1 MLRSRHNRFETTKC
15 PISLRSEDHV
25 WKECRERNDKAT
37 CCCNQCFTDTCG
49 DITWVDERARSAE
62 QLERLDDACH
72 RAENP
77 KHWACGDNR
86 RQQATESI
94 RVATQILDRLHRD
107 GIIGSFIEHA
117 FGELV
122 VDTARAFET
131 LFSTRAVTVSKRFQ
145 QFAEPLCLTPRV
157 ESPPEPTAFKRNGE
171 RNNADGDEGP
181 HDPTA
186 ALNDRKEIPRGH
198 CAHRI
203 EVVDRG
209 DCGTLASCMS
219 TSESATDTPA
229 ASSAP
234 APLDAMLL
242 EAIEC
247 ALADF
252 LARQD
257 LPENLRAA
265 CLHAV
270 LAGGKRLRPI
280 LVLESARAAGGS
292 VADAMPAAVAIE
304 FVHAFSLVHDDLPA
318 LDNDTMRR
326 GKPTCHVAFGEAMAI
341 LAGDCLLA
349 LAPVS
354 AAAAAHNVAE
364 IQRELM
370 SGTVRMIA
378 GQVYDTLQGF
388 PAGLAAA
395 EQLELVHHNKT
406 GALLEASCRMG
417 ALAAGANADELAR
430 LTTYGRAT
438 GLMFQIV
445 DDLID
450 ATQTAEHAGKA
461 TGKDADAGKLTYP
474 AIHGIAG
481 SRREI
486 ARLRAEADD
495 ALAPLGA
502 RANKL
507 RHWLAFLAD
516 RTK

>member
-1 MLRSRHNRFETTKC
+1 
-15 PISLRSEDHV
+15 
-25 WKECRERNDKAT
+25 
-37 CCCNQCFTDTCG
+37 
-49 DITWVDERARSAE
+49 
-62 QLERLDDACH
+62 
-72 RAENP
+72 
-77 KHWACGDNR
+77 
-86 RQQATESI
+86 
-94 RVATQILDRLHRD
+94 
-107 GIIGSFIEHA
+107 
-117 FGELV
+117 
-122 VDTARAFET
+122 
-131 LFSTRAVTVSKRFQ
+131 
-145 QFAEPLCLTPRV
+145 
-157 ESPPEPTAFKRNGE
+157 
-171 RNNADGDEGP
+171 
-181 HDPTA
+181 
-186 ALNDRKEIPRGH
+186 
-198 CAHRI
+198 
-203 EVVDRG
+203 
-209 DCGTLASCMS
+209 
-219 TSESATDTPA
+219 
-229 ASSAP
+229 
-234 APLDAMLL
+234 MLL
-242 EAIEC
+242 DSIER

-252 LARQD
+252 LAAQTI
-257 LPENLRAA
+257 PENLRAA

-292 VADAMPAAVAIE
+292 VEDAMPAAIAIE

-349 LAPVS
+349 LAPV
-354 AAAAAHNVAE
+354 AAARAAHNTSE

-370 SGTVRMIA
+370 AGTVRMIA

-388 PAGLAAA
+388 PAGLPDG
-395 EQLELVHHNKT
+395 QKLELVHHNKT

-417 ALAAGANADELAR
+417 ALAAGADEATIAR

-474 AIHGIAG
+474 VVHGLEG

-486 ARLRAEADD
+486 ARLHAEASEALRPLGGRAERL
-495 ALAPLGA
+495 ALL
-502 RANKL
+502 L
-507 RHWLAFLAD
+507 EFLAN